1 MGPRRPGT
9 STAWPAA
16 ARSRSAGLRAMA
28 TQGEAVAS
36 ATVSMAVTS
45 PPAPLRIVPLGPGS
59 KGARL
64 LATMGDQGPRTRPV
78 YSRIDVLFAIDN
90 GEPVNLQSHYHL
102 LQLGGWI
109 YTGAWESC

>member
-9 STAWPAA
+9 STDWPAA

-36 ATVSMAVTS
+36 ATVSIAVTR
-45 PPAPLRIVPLGPGS
+45 PPAPRRMVPLGPGS

-64 LATMGDQGPRTRPV
+64 LATIGDQGPSTRPV
-78 YSRIDVLFAIDN
+78 YSRIDALLAIDN
-90 GEPVNLQSHYHL
+90 GESRNLQSHYHL
-102 LQLGGWI
+102 LQASSLD
-109 YTGAWESC
+109 E